1 VLDWILGLLPWIIPP
16 IVGAVIGYV
25 TNDIAIRM
33 LFRPL
38 TEKRIFGLRV
48 PLTPGIIPK
57 QRYELAE
64 SIGRMVSRE
73 LVNEETL
80 RRQIH
85 NEAFERSLE
94 RSIVSSTGRFL
105 ESTVGDLLPS
115 GDGGKLFRGI
125 EKFASS
131 AVSRFIG
138 SRAFHTGLER
148 IVSAAV
154 HELYRRPLSE
164 FLPEPERQQE
174 LLKRALDGLTSEP
187 VRDSLISGITGF
199 LMNHTGRTRPT
210 RDLLPPEFMRDLDT
224 YLKFLYPKLFDGV
237 LKWMRAKKTRV
248 ELEIRGRFLLRD
260 ILAKLSA
267 FQRLIVNA
275 GQYGQRLSERMPEI
289 IDDLIASV
297 EHSGEKP
304 ENQRRIIISV
314 EHFIRKWL
322 QKSPAEIASELGVNL
337 EEKIGS
343 VFVRLFE
350 RLSDPG
356 TAEVLSRQLRAVL
369 EEHKDKTIEELSNAI
384 FGLDEAGLSVF
395 LISRIESWLTNGSA
409 AAELPAK
416 AAGLVASFF
425 ESRRSASV
433 REVLGISEEFKAE
446 IDAFIL
452 KGIVTVLDK
461 KLPEILASFDIQ
473 KLVVDKINGLD
484 VESVEQLLLM
494 VIAKHLKWINLFGAL
509 LGGFIGAVQ
518 VALSRLM

>member
-1 VLDWILGLLPWIIPP
+1 MQDWILGLLPWILPP
-16 IVGAVIGYV
+16 AVGAVIGYI

-38 TEKRIFGLRV
+38 TEKRIFGLPV

-85 NEAFERSLE
+85 NDAFEQSLE
-94 RSIVSSTGRFL
+94 RSIASTTERFL
-105 ESTVGDLLPS
+105 ETRVGDLLPS
-115 GDGGKLFRGI
+115 GDGGKLYRGI
-125 EKFASS
+125 ETFASS
-131 AVSRFIG
+131 AVSRFIA
-138 SRAFHTGLER
+138 SRSFHTGLER
-148 IVSAAV
+148 IVSTAV

-164 FLPEPERQQE
+164 FLPGPERQQE
-174 LLKRALDGLTSEP
+174 LLKRVLEGITSEP
-187 VRDSLISGITGF
+187 VRDSIITGITGF
-199 LMNHTGRTRPT
+199 LVNHTGRTRPT
-210 RDLLPPEFMRDLDT
+210 RDLLPPEFMHDLDS
-224 YLKFLYPKLFDGV
+224 YLKFLYPKLFAGV
-237 LKWMRAKKTRV
+237 LEWMRAKKTRV

-275 GQYGQRLSERMPEI
+275 GQYSQRLSERMPEI

-304 ENQRRIIISV
+304 ENERRIVISV

-322 QKSPAEIASELGVNL
+322 QKSPAEIAAELGVNL
-337 EEKIGS
+337 EDKIGS
-343 VFVRLFE
+343 LLVRLFD
-350 RLSDPG
+350 RLRDPG
-356 TAEVLSRQLRAVL
+356 TAEALHRQLQAVL
-369 EEHKDKTIEELSNAI
+369 DEHKDKTVNELSSSI
-384 FGLDEAGLSVF
+384 FGLDEAGLTGF
-395 LISRIESWLTNGSA
+395 LTSRIESWLTDGSA
-409 AAELPAK
+409 AAALPSK
-416 AAGLVASFF
+416 AAGLVSSFF
-425 ESRRSASV
+425 ESRRSARV
-433 REVLGISEEFKAE
+433 REVLGISDEFKAE

-452 KGIVTVLDK
+452 KGVVTVLDK
-461 KLPEILASFDIQ
+461 KLPEILASFDIR

-494 VIAKHLKWINLFGAL
+494 VIAKHLKWINLFGAI
-509 LGGFIGAVQ
+509 LGGLIGAIQ
-518 VALSRLM
+518 VALARLI